1 MLELSSSACT
11 RKKSREAGRNK
22 ELHADVDKSD
32 QSRFLGNVPYN
43 PPSLRLGL
51 ESRLITNVLK
61 GFPRNREVLN
71 SPSSLK
77 CYPLRL
83 VQDGTVK

>member
-11 RKKSREAGRNK
+11 RKKSGEAGRNK

-43 PPSLRLGL
+43 PPFLRLGL
-51 ESRLITNVLK
+51 ESRLITNVFK
-61 GFPRNREVLN
+61 RISKE
-71 SPSSLK
+71 S
-77 CYPLRL
+77 
-83 VQDGTVK
+83 